1 MLKAEDGVG
10 KDQRGHTVNS
20 IILMANSRDKRAA
33 ETLPHHAHPKIS
45 S

>member
-1 MLKAEDGVG
+1 MLKAEDRVG

-20 IILMANSRDKRAA
+20 IILTANSRDKRAA
-33 ETLPHHAHPKIS
+33 ETLPHHLHPKIS